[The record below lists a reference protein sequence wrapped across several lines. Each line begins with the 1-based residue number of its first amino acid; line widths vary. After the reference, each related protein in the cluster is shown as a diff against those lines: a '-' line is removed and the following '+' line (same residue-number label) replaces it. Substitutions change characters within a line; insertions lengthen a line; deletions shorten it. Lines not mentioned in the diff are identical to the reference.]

1 MRRFRLWLD
10 DHPFFHGFFFG
21 LLFFCSLSFIRHLLT
36 VR

>member
-21 LLFFCSLSFIRHLLT
+21 LLFFCSIAFVTSFC
-36 VR
+36 